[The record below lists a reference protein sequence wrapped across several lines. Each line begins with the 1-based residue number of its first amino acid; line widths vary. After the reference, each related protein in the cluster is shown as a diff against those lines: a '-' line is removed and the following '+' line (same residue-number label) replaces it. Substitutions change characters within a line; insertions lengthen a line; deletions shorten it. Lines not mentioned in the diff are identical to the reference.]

1 VSSLG
6 DALEAIRN
14 VVLMQE
20 RLEVMDRKVDRLAS
34 DVKGLSDY
42 AAAIDK
48 RVVRIET
55 IVEMGIERGA
65 RSSAQPRIE
74 G

>member
-20 RLEVMDRKVDRLAS
+20 RLEVMDRKVDRLAN

-55 IVEMGIERGA
+55 IVEMGV
-65 RSSAQPRIE
+65 RSNAQPRIE

>member
-20 RLEVMDRKVDRLAS
+20 RLEVMDRKVDRLAT

-55 IVEMGIERGA
+55 IVEMGV

>member
-1 VSSLG
+1 MSSLG

-20 RLEVMDRKVDRLAS
+20 RLEVMDRKVDRLAT

-55 IVEMGIERGA
+55 MIEMGA
-65 RSSAQPRIE
+65 RSTAQPRIE

>member
-1 VSSLG
+1 MSSLG

-20 RLEVMDRKVDRLAS
+20 RLEVMDRKVDRLAN

-55 IVEMGIERGA
+55 IVEMGV

>member
-1 VSSLG
+1 MSSLG

-20 RLEVMDRKVDRLAS
+20 RLQVLNRKVDRMA
-34 DVKGLSDY
+34 DDMKGLSDY
-42 AAAIDK
+42 AAALDK
-48 RVVRIET
+48 RVIRIET
-55 IVEMGIERGA
+55 MIEMTQRN
-65 RSSAQPRIE
+65 AQTPRIE

>member
-1 VSSLG
+1 MSSLG

-20 RLEVMDRKVDRLAS
+20 RLEVMDRKVDRLAT

-55 IVEMGIERGA
+55 IIEMSA
-65 RSSAQPRIE
+65 RSSTQPRIE

>member
-1 VSSLG
+1 MSSLG

-20 RLEVMDRKVDRLAS
+20 RLEVMDRKVDRLAN

-55 IVEMGIERGA
+55 IVEMGV
-65 RSSAQPRIE
+65 RSNAQPRIE

>member
-1 VSSLG
+1 MSSLG

-14 VVLMQE
+14 VVLVQE
-20 RLEVMDRKVDRLAS
+20 RLEVMDRKVDRLAN

-55 IVEMGIERGA
+55 IVEMGV
-65 RSSAQPRIE
+65 RSNAQPRIE